1 MGDKDQITK
10 HKLTGG
16 MLLFA
21 ASFFLYSLASPGNL
35 PGDTE
40 IRWSVARQIVRNK
53 GLSIEDTVQ
62 TRNFAIGIGGKR
74 HSLWNLG
81 QSLCLLPF
89 AAVGL
94 ALEKFTPVSPDVAD
108 LTAQFLASTI
118 LFPAIG
124 AMAVLVFYRLVLL
137 LGYNKK
143 AAIFSSAV
151 LAFATMNFHYSIVT
165 HEQSQ
170 VALLLLIMILLMEK

>member
-1 MGDKDQITK
+1 MGDKNQITK

-16 MLLFA
+16 MLLFT

-74 HSLWNLG
+74 YSFWNLG

-89 AAVGL
+89 AVIGL
-94 ALEKFTPVSPDVAD
+94 ALEKFAPLDPGVAD
-108 LTAQFLASTI
+108 LTAQFLAFS
-118 LFPAIG
+118 G
-124 AMAVLVFYRLVLL
+124 VFS
-137 LGYNKK
+137 
-143 AAIFSSAV
+143 FC
-151 LAFATMNFHYSIVT
+151 
-165 HEQSQ
+165 
-170 VALLLLIMILLMEK
+170 